1 MIRCLSSVVVYVV
14 EYTWYWNDLTFC
26 ILIKGTQHPMTLT
39 FLWQYDK
46 KCRFQPILN
55 LLILQKLDVYLSLY
69 KPEGPEFE
77 YSKDFCFYE

>member
-1 MIRCLSSVVVYVV
+1 
-14 EYTWYWNDLTFC
+14 
-26 ILIKGTQHPMTLT
+26 MTLT
-39 FLWQYDK
+39 FLWQYDT